1 MGCAWVH
8 GTALGVVFN
17 HTILGLAI
25 GLGVGMFVGSLFT
38 NKHDDNKSSKRNKI
52 PVYIACSF
60 SLNVPLACRNHSFN
74 SYNDANTSEY
84 FDIRW
89 GAQKISL

>member
-1 MGCAWVH
+1 MSRGLGDVYKRQIYGMCIGVGV

-38 NKHDDNKSSKRNKI
+38 NKHDD
-52 PVYIACSF
+52 
-60 SLNVPLACRNHSFN
+60 
-74 SYNDANTSEY
+74 
-84 FDIRW
+84 DIE
-89 GAQKISL
+89 

>member
-1 MGCAWVH
+1 MCIGV

-38 NKHDDNKSSKRNKI
+38 NKHDD
-52 PVYIACSF
+52 
-60 SLNVPLACRNHSFN
+60 
-74 SYNDANTSEY
+74 
-84 FDIRW
+84 DIE
-89 GAQKISL
+89 

>member
-1 MGCAWVH
+1 MIYGMCIGVGV

-38 NKHDDNKSSKRNKI
+38 NKHDD
-52 PVYIACSF
+52 
-60 SLNVPLACRNHSFN
+60 
-74 SYNDANTSEY
+74 
-84 FDIRW
+84 DIE
-89 GAQKISL
+89 